1 MDTVVTSVGL
11 GLQAKLLPLGEDDTT
26 EGVSGGISRVGGAKD
41 LTTEVSPG
49 QVSGV
54 PLNNKVGDGGS
65 SLDELGAHGHEEAV
79 EDVDGLLTL
88 NGDQTTVE
96 STTELLLDGRSPGLV
111 QLLSGDT
118 EVGTGVNSVESLLV
132 LKGLGPGDT
141 ELGLELV
148 SGDGELIG
156 LAEGGLGGNGVV
168 VLIDQH
174 TFVDLLSGEG
184 ALGEDGEGLG
194 LQGLLDEVGDLVGDS
209 MRLDED
215 ESGVL
220 EVGHGETN
228 KLPNW
233 KSLEKKEGE
242 GGDVRADVTVSKRAK

>member
-11 GLQAKLLPLGEDDTT
+11 GLQTELLPLGEDDTT
-26 EGVSGGISRVGGAKD
+26 EGVNGGISRVGGTKD
-41 LTTEVSPG
+41 LATEVSPG
-49 QVSGV
+49 QVSGI
-54 PLNNKVGDGGS
+54 PLNNEVGDGGTF
-65 SLDELGAHGHEEAV
+65 LNELGTHGHEEAV

-111 QLLSGDT
+111 QLLSGDA
-118 EVGTGVNSVESLLV
+118 EVGASVKGVEGLLV
-132 LKGLGPGDT
+132 LEGLGPGDT

-148 SGDGELIG
+148 SGNGEFLG
-156 LAEGGLGGNGVV
+156 LAEGGLGGNGIV

-184 ALGEDGEGLG
+184 TLGEDGEGLS
-194 LQGLLDEVGDLVGDS
+194 LQGLLDEVGDLVGDG
-209 MRLDED
+209 MRLHED

-220 EVGHGETN
+220 EVGHDEEEEVERTN
-228 KLPNW
+228 FG
-233 KSLEKKEGE
+233 KKKK
-242 GGDVRADVTVSKRAK
+242 KRKG